1 MTTTHPMERDGDPL
15 GVLPG
20 WLEDHWDPELTLAA
34 WWERLGSSG
43 WAAPMLP
50 LDRFGRGLG
59 RRDALRASRLL
70 AELGAAGAPI
80 GLGLALAAPTIA
92 VHGTTEQVHRF
103 VRPIVTGQVA
113 WCQLFSEPGAGS
125 DLAGLSTRAT
135 RDGDTWIVNGQK
147 VWTSGGHLAD
157 LGMLLARTN
166 PEVPKHQGITWFALD
181 MHQPGV
187 EVRPLRQMTGGTNFS
202 EVFLTDAVVHDDARI
217 GDVHNGWAVANTTLA
232 FERAGMGAGGSAPPP
247 GALAYPGTVAG
258 LLGRR
263 AGDFV
268 APSSAQAKRPTGSDA
283 RRSPA
288 DDCIRLAQRLGRAS
302 DPRIRQELVRLH
314 TLRELAR
321 LNTERHR
328 ATVAAGGDIPGIANF
343 SKLLMADIVRL
354 TREVGLGILGPRGTL
369 HAYDDADRAQLLEL
383 SGGELA
389 VAVTSQALQ
398 AQAMPI
404 FGGTDQIQRNIIGE
418 RVLGLAKEPGDLSSV
433 PFNQLPRGG

>member
-1 MTTTHPMERDGDPL
+1 MTTTHLKERDDDAL
-15 GVLPG
+15 ESLTG
-20 WLEDHWDPELTLAA
+20 WLEDNWDPELTLAM
-34 WWERLGSSG
+34 WWERLGASG

-50 LDRFGRGLG
+50 VDRLGRGLG
-59 RRDALRASRLL
+59 RRDALRASRRLS
-70 AELGAAGAPI
+70 ELGTAGAPI

-187 EVRPLRQMTGGTNFS
+187 EMRPLRQMTGGTNFS
-202 EVFLTDAVVHDDARI
+202 EVFLTDAVVHDEARI

-232 FERAGMGAGGSAPPP
+232 FERAGMGAGGNAPPP

-268 APSSAQAKRPTGSDA
+268 APRSAATRRTTGDDV

-288 DDCIRLAQRLGRAS
+288 ADSIQLAQRLGRS
-302 DPRIRQELVRLH
+302 DDPRLRQELVRLH

-328 ATVAAGGDIPGIANF
+328 ATVASGGDIPGIANF

-354 TREVGLGILGPRGTL
+354 TRDVGLRILGPRGTL
-369 HAYDDADRAQLLEL
+369 HAYDDAERAQLLEL
-383 SGGELA
+383 PGDELA
-389 VAVTSQALQ
+389 IAVTSQALQ

-418 RVLGLAKEPGDLSSV
+418 RVLGLPKEPGDLSSL
-433 PFNQLPRGG
+433 PFNQLPRNG